1 MHIDFFLK
9 KSFILFIQ
17 SFDKNV
23 RKILNQ
29 NARLNTKLDT
39 LIAGQKKLEERIMKL
54 EEDCTKHIGFD
65 KTFKKV
71 RNCFILFQFY
81 VSYR

>member
-9 KSFILFIQ
+9 SFILLYKV
-17 SFDKNV
+17 STKTLE
-23 RKILNQ
+23 KILNQ
-29 NARLNTKLDT
+29 NAKLNTKLDT
-39 LIAGQKKLEERIMKL
+39 LITGQKKLEKRIIKL
-54 EEDCTKHIGFD
+54 EEDCTKHLGFD
-65 KTFKKV
+65 KTFEKV